1 MEGMDDLL
9 TLKGLLVFLVAGPGA
24 GIVTSYILSKW
35 KQYQEWDDDFWKF
48 VIAVVAPGPL
58 AFLAYLAMMAMLYV
72 EPPGDV
78 RGWIET
84 GYAVMAA
91 AIAGQFAHKLRQKRN
106 S

>member
-1 MEGMDDLL
+1 MEELL
-9 TLKGLLVFLVAGPGA
+9 TLKGLLTFLVAGPGA

-35 KQYQEWDDDFWKF
+35 RQYQEWDDDFWKM
-48 VIAVVAPGPL
+48 VVAVITPGPL

-72 EPPGDV
+72 KPPGDA

-91 AIAGQFAHKLRQKRN
+91 AIAGQLAHKYRQRKA
-106 S
+106 